1 MVLTKYVPSNV
12 SSNVSSLS
20 VVLSV
25 VPRTIWRDLAAMQK
39 MGILIR
45 EGNTSAGHR
54 IVIEPHILNLL

>member
-45 EGNTSAGHR
+45 EGNTSAGHW
-54 IVIEPHILNLL
+54 IVIEPHIQNLL